1 VVIGL
6 VSDGF
11 IEDLV
16 PCNLKTHEILNH
28 LMLHKAW
35 KLFKSF
41 QKLCCAKKVL
51 AGNDGK
57 SENMLLLEMISYS
70 E

>member
-1 VVIGL
+1 
-6 VSDGF
+6 
-11 IEDLV
+11 
-16 PCNLKTHEILNH
+16 
-28 LMLHKAW
+28 MLHKAW

-70 E
+70 D